1 MDLEVHNAL
10 LYATARSRQV
20 RAYSLLIS
28 NLILWKKYS
37 LLLLTKFALEND
49 FVVMFNFVQIK
60 KSELTEISINS
71 NANFA
76 NNNSEY
82 FFHRIKLEMSNE

>member
-20 RAYSLLIS
+20 RTYSLLIS

-37 LLLLTKFALEND
+37 LLLLAKFAVE
-49 FVVMFNFVQIK
+49 FI
-60 KSELTEISINS
+60 EISVS
-71 NANFA
+71 
-76 NNNSEY
+76 SD
-82 FFHRIKLEMSNE
+82 FFI